1 MGESA
6 YRRMSQVPDTPSPRH
21 PDTCVPS
28 GRFSMKIVRHTDS
41 DFEAVI
47 AALETRGESVSED
60 VMETVFEIVSQVRRR
75 GDEAVAEYTLKFD
88 NLDLSKTGM
97 ELDLAHLDQ
106 ALEETPARDRE
117 IIEVAA
123 ESIREFHERQLEE
136 SWVYEPSPGVKLGQ
150 KVTPVARV
158 GLYVP
163 GGTAAYPSS
172 VLMNA
177 IPAKVAGVREVVMVV
192 PTPGGEVNK
201 TVLAAAAIC
210 GVDRVFTIGGAQA
223 VAALAYGTGTVP
235 RVDKIVGPGNI
246 YVAMAKKVVF
256 GDVDIDMV
264 AGPSEILV
272 LGDSTADPV
281 LIAAD
286 LLSQAEHDT
295 LAYSIF
301 VTDDEEVLNQT
312 ASETQRQLELLPR
325 QDIARQSL
333 DTRGHLILAKDAEQ
347 AASVV
352 NRIAIE
358 HLELLVADPEK
369 TLDTIDNAGAIFLG
383 TYTAEALGDY
393 MAGPNH
399 VLPTGG
405 TARFFSPLGV
415 YDYIKRSSLIWYDRE
430 AFLAKAEM
438 VARFARLEG
447 LEAHARA
454 VDLRVSKK

>member
-1 MGESA
+1 
-6 YRRMSQVPDTPSPRH
+6 
-21 PDTCVPS
+21 
-28 GRFSMKIVRHTDS
+28 MKTVRYDEPG
-41 DFEAVI
+41 FEADI
-47 AALETRGESVSED
+47 SSLETRGESVPES
-60 VMETVFEIVSQVRRR
+60 VMETVFEIVREVRRR
-75 GDEAVAEYTLKFD
+75 GDEAVTEYTLRFD
-88 NLDLSKTGM
+88 DLDLEKTGM
-97 ELDLAHLDQ
+97 ELDLAELDR
-106 ALEETPARDRE
+106 ALKEIPAGDRE

-123 ESIREFHERQLEE
+123 DSIREFHLRQLDE
-136 SWVYEPSPGVKLGQ
+136 SWIYEPSPGIKLGQ
-150 KVTPVARV
+150 RVTPIERV

-177 IPAKVAGVREVVMVV
+177 IPAKVAGVGQVIMVV
-192 PTPGGEVNK
+192 PSPGGQLNR
-201 TVLAAAAIC
+201 TVLAAAAVA

-223 VAALAYGTGTVP
+223 VAALAYGTRTVP

-272 LGDSTADPV
+272 LADSSADPV
-281 LIAAD
+281 FAAAD
-286 LLSQAEHDT
+286 LLSQAEHDP
-295 LAYSIF
+295 LAYPIF
-301 VTDDEEVLNQT
+301 VTDDEEMLSRT
-312 ASETQRQLELLPR
+312 AEETRRQLELLPR

-333 DTRGHLILAKDAEQ
+333 DSRGHLILAANMQQ
-347 AASVV
+347 AISVV
-352 NRIAIE
+352 NRIAVE
-358 HLELLVADPEK
+358 HLELMVADPEA
-369 TLDTIDNAGAIFLG
+369 TMSLITNAGAIFLG
-383 TYTAEALGDY
+383 MYTAEALGDY

-415 YDYIKRSSLIWYDRE
+415 YDFIKRSSVIWYDRDALME
-430 AFLAKAEM
+430 KAGM

-454 VDLRVSKK
+454 VDLRVRRK

>member
-1 MGESA
+1 
-6 YRRMSQVPDTPSPRH
+6 
-21 PDTCVPS
+21 
-28 GRFSMKIVRHTDS
+28 MKIVKYSDP

-60 VMETVFEIVSQVRRR
+60 VMETVFEIVSQVRSR
-75 GDEAVAEYTLKFD
+75 GDEAVAEYTLRFD
-88 NLDLSKTGM
+88 DLDLNKTGM
-97 ELDLAHLDQ
+97 ELDPARLDQ
-106 ALEETPARDRE
+106 ARAEIPARDRE

-123 ESIREFHERQLEE
+123 DSIREFHEKQLEK
-136 SWVYEPSPGVKLGQ
+136 SWTYEASPGVKLGQ
-150 KVTPVARV
+150 KVTPLARV

-177 IPAKVAGVREVVMVV
+177 IPAKVAGVREIIMVV
-192 PTPGGEVNK
+192 PTPGGEVNR

-223 VAALAYGTGTVP
+223 VAALAYGTSTVP

-281 LIAAD
+281 LVAAD

-301 VTDDEEVLNQT
+301 VTDDEAVLEQT
-312 ASETQRQLELLPR
+312 ARETQRQLELLPR

-333 DTRGHLILAKDAEQ
+333 DTRGHLILAKDIKQ

-369 TLDTIDNAGAIFLG
+369 TLDSIDNAGAIFLG

-415 YDYIKRSSLIWYDRE
+415 YDYIKRSSLIRYDRE

-454 VDLRVSKK
+454 VDLRASKK

>member
-1 MGESA
+1 
-6 YRRMSQVPDTPSPRH
+6 
-21 PDTCVPS
+21 
-28 GRFSMKIVRHTDS
+28 MKIVRYDEP
-41 DFEAVI
+41 DFEAI
-47 AALETRGESVSED
+47 ISSLETRGETVPEG
-60 VMETVFEIVSQVRRR
+60 VMEAVFEIVGEVRRR

-88 NLDLSKTGM
+88 NLDLKQTGM
-97 ELDLAHLDQ
+97 ELGLDELDR
-106 ALEETPARDRE
+106 ALEEIPADERK
-117 IIEVAA
+117 ILEVAA
-123 ESIREFHERQLEE
+123 DSIREFHKRQLEDT
-136 SWVYEPSPGVKLGQ
+136 WTYEPSPGIKLGQ
-150 KVTPVARV
+150 KVTPLSRV

-177 IPAKVAGVREVVMVV
+177 IPAKVAGVREVIMVV
-192 PTPGGEVNK
+192 PAPGGEVNK

-223 VAALAYGTGTVP
+223 VAALAYGTSTVP

-256 GDVDIDMV
+256 GDVDIDMI

-281 LIAAD
+281 LVAAD
-286 LLSQAEHDT
+286 LLSQAEHDP
-295 LAYSIF
+295 LAYPIF
-301 VTDDEEVLNQT
+301 VTDDEDLLNRT
-312 ASETQRQLELLPR
+312 VEETGRQLELLPR
-325 QDIARQSL
+325 HDIARQSL
-333 DTRGHLILAKDAEQ
+333 DTRGYLLLVGNMEQ
-347 AASVV
+347 AISVV

-358 HLELLVADPEK
+358 HLELMVADPEK
-369 TLDTIDNAGAIFLG
+369 TLDSIKNAGAIFLG
-383 TYTAEALGDY
+383 MYTAEALGDY

-415 YDYIKRSSLIWYDRE
+415 YDFIKRSSIIWYDRE
-430 AFLAKAEM
+430 AFLEKAGM
-438 VARFARLEG
+438 VAQFARLEG

-454 VDLRVSKK
+454 VDLRVRKQ

>member
-1 MGESA
+1 
-6 YRRMSQVPDTPSPRH
+6 
-21 PDTCVPS
+21 
-28 GRFSMKIVRHTDS
+28 MKIVRHTDP
-41 DFEAVI
+41 DFESTI
-47 AALETRGESVSED
+47 ASLETRGESMPEG
-60 VMETVFEIVSQVRRR
+60 VMETVFDIVGQVRSR

-88 NLDLSKTGM
+88 NLDLRQSGM
-97 ELDLAHLDQ
+97 ELDLSELDR
-106 ALEETPARDRE
+106 ALEETSTQDRE
-117 IIEVAA
+117 IIEEAA
-123 ESIREFHERQLEE
+123 GSIREFHERQLEE
-136 SWVYEPSPGVKLGQ
+136 SWTYEPSPGIKLGQ
-150 KVTPVARV
+150 KVTPVSRV

-177 IPAKVAGVREVVMVV
+177 IPAKVAGVREVIMVV

-201 TVLAAAAIC
+201 TVLAAAAVC
-210 GVDRVFTIGGAQA
+210 GVNRVFTIGGAQA
-223 VAALAYGTGTVP
+223 VAALAYGTATVP

-256 GDVDIDMV
+256 GDVDIDMI

-281 LIAAD
+281 LAAAD
-286 LLSQAEHDT
+286 LLSQAEHDP

-301 VTDDEEVLNQT
+301 VTDDEEVLRLT
-312 ASETQRQLELLPR
+312 AEETQRQLELLPR

-333 DTRGHLILAKDAEQ
+333 ATRGHLILARDAVQ
-347 AASVV
+347 AASIV
-352 NRIAIE
+352 NRIAVE
-358 HLELLVADPEK
+358 HLELMVGDPEK

-383 TYTAEALGDY
+383 MYTAEALGDY

-415 YDYIKRSSLIWYDRE
+415 YDFIKRSSLIWYDRE
-430 AFLAKAEM
+430 AFLNRAEM

-454 VDLRVSKK
+454 VDFRISKSD

>member
-1 MGESA
+1 
-6 YRRMSQVPDTPSPRH
+6 
-21 PDTCVPS
+21 
-28 GRFSMKIVRHTDS
+28 MKITRYTDP
-41 DFEAVI
+41 DFEATI
-47 AALETRGESVSED
+47 SLLETRGEAVPEG
-60 VMETVFEIVSQVRRR
+60 VMETVFEIVGEVRRR
-75 GDEAVAEYTLKFD
+75 GDEAVAEYTLRFD
-88 NLDLSKTGM
+88 D
-97 ELDLAHLDQ
+97 LDLAKAGMEIDLDELDQ
-106 ALEETPARDRE
+106 ALEEIPVGDRE

-123 ESIREFHERQLEE
+123 DSIRDFHLRQLDE
-136 SWVYEPSPGVKLGQ
+136 SWMYEPSPGIKLGQ
-150 KVTPVARV
+150 KVTPIERV

-177 IPAKVAGVREVVMVV
+177 IPARVAGVGQVIMVV

-201 TVLAAAAIC
+201 TVLAAAAVA

-223 VAALAYGTGTVP
+223 VAALAYGTLTVP
-235 RVDKIVGPGNI
+235 KVDKIVGPGNI

-272 LGDSTADPV
+272 LADSSADPAFA
-281 LIAAD
+281 AAD
-286 LLSQAEHDT
+286 LLSQAEHDP
-295 LAYSIF
+295 LAYPIF
-301 VTDDEEVLNQT
+301 VTDDEEILRRTVE
-312 ASETQRQLELLPR
+312 ETRRQLDLLPR

-333 DTRGHLILAKDAEQ
+333 DSRGHLLLAESMEQ
-347 AASVV
+347 AISVV

-358 HLELLVADPEK
+358 HLELMVADPEG
-369 TLDTIDNAGAIFLG
+369 TLGSIKNAGAIFLG
-383 TYTAEALGDY
+383 MYTTEALGDY

-415 YDYIKRSSLIWYDRE
+415 YDFIKRSSVIWYDRE
-430 AFLAKAEM
+430 ALEEKAGM
-438 VARFARLEG
+438 VAQFARLEG

-454 VDLRVSKK
+454 VDLRVGKK